1 MLDDDLPDFAV
12 RGERGFDVY
21 QRIENTGQKRARF
34 RCLATLS
41 GPDEGD
47 ALEAF
52 EAPARKTP
60 ERMRAA
66 VRVLLDD
73 PRLGQAFA
81 LGDPTGWP
89 RAGGGG
95 DPLRL
100 FLYHEF
106 FRAWQ
111 VADLAA
117 QRLLAALKR
126 DPAALL
132 SAPGRAAG
140 AVLPVFDFNRQAL
153 AVEAV
158 RLALPA
164 MRDRIHTPGWREDS
178 TGSTGYALRMLG
190 DLCLRARE
198 PAEAL
203 RCFETAIT
211 TGDNAHRRR
220 RCIEAAHAAGDA
232 LALETHLTA
241 YRASWALP
249 ADLARL
255 QVETAQ

>member
-41 GPDEGD
+41 GPGEGD
-47 ALEAF
+47 ALDAF
-52 EAPARKTP
+52 EDPARKAP
-60 ERMRAA
+60 GRMRAA
-66 VRVLLDD
+66 VRALLDD
-73 PRLGQAFA
+73 PRLTQPFS
-81 LGDPTGWP
+81 LGDPAGWP
-89 RAGGGG
+89 RAARGG
-95 DPLRL
+95 DPLRV

-126 DPAALL
+126 DPATLL
-132 SAPGRAAG
+132 SAPGRASG
-140 AVLPVFDFNRQAL
+140 AILPVYDFNRQAL

-158 RLALPA
+158 RLAMPA
-164 MRDRIHTPGWREDS
+164 MHARIHAPGWRDDS
-178 TGSTGYALRMLG
+178 SGSTGYALRMLG
-190 DLCLRARE
+190 DLCLRAGE

-211 TGDNAHRRR
+211 AGDNAYRRR

-232 LALETHLTA
+232 LALETHLSA
-241 YRASWALP
+241 FRANWTLP

-255 QVETAQ
+255 QAEAAQ